1 MERRCRWRYYE
12 MEWSLRWRDGL
23 NYEMVHWEIEYE
35 DGDNEYYEF
44 SFYYETEYYCD

>member
-1 MERRCRWRYYE
+1 

-23 NYEMVHWEIEYE
+23 HWEIEYE
-35 DGDNEYYEF
+35 NGDDEYYDYYDF